1 MRHKFVILAVLG
13 LLLAPVTALAQSTGA
28 ITGRVAATDGS
39 LLPGVTVEASGDVLP
54 GGRMAVT
61 STNGDY
67 RLSALPPG
75 MYTVTFTLSGMQ
87 TVTRM
92 AQVQLST
99 DTFVN
104 ATLSIQGVSE
114 TVTVTA
120 TASLVDPG
128 AATIKSGVTARQI
141 ASLPVGNEYRDLLK
155 LIPGVQY
162 SQDAVRGPSGGGSG
176 QDNVYQFDGVN
187 VTLPLFGTLSTEPS
201 SHDIAQVTTI
211 KGGARAVDFDRSG
224 GFTIDSVSKSGT
236 SRLIGELSYKLQND
250 AMSADLKSGQV
261 SQFEQKRTWMTGSIG
276 GQLLPN
282 RAFFYGS
289 YYRPEISRENR
300 ANLYGPLPQFERVRN
315 EYFGKITLTP
325 VRDLL
330 INVSYRDSKR
340 DDVSNLFASNAS
352 STTGTGEEA
361 SQKITIAEGSW
372 VISSR
377 SVATA
382 KYTRFD
388 NQNLSKPDFLSSAQ
402 ASSTIGSRLDV
413 ANLISQGRL
422 TLPTPVTGNTAF
434 NTFLQPF
441 LNQYGYVNASGVRTA
456 GINGYASQF
465 NDQDFFRDQIQL
477 AYNLS
482 FGNNV
487 THELHAGFQWYEDR
501 EDLLRGSNGWGE
513 ITIPGGRTSLSG
525 TPIFFTARYQAQST
539 GVAAPIRSKYRSQN
553 IEVNDTI
560 RWNNWSFNLGAVVSH
575 DTLFGQ
581 GLKEAA
587 GTLSGYVSSPGTEYK
602 MYDIPWKKM
611 IQPRVSAV
619 RTFETGD
626 TIYASY
632 ARYNPAASSLPRA
645 ASWDRNLTGT
655 FIDAHFDAGGN
666 LFAAVPVGS
675 SSGKLFVEDMTPR
688 RVDEYMIGTSMQMSD
703 KLTSR
708 VYGRYRSGSHFWEDT
723 NNNARVAFNPPA
735 GVPRELYIP
744 DLDAKRAQIGS
755 GGAVAL
761 GSSYVI
767 AELDG
772 AYSKYYEAT
781 AESEYRSGNV
791 FVRGS
796 YTWSHYFGN
805 FDQDNTTVGNDAAI
819 FIGSSNLADGGGRQV
834 WDNKEGDLRGDRR
847 HMMKVYGYYTLPWQA
862 TAGVFAVAQSGQP
875 WEAWDRTAYPA
886 SIIGTS
892 TSDLIRNA
900 EPAGTRRTK
909 SHWQMDLKYTQNF
922 RFGGRYNLQLD
933 ADLFNVLDKQT
944 GYNFEPSKNS
954 SLFNT
959 PRSYFSPRRLEVA
972 ARFQF

>member
-13 LLLAPVTALAQSTGA
+13 LLCAPVIALAQSTGA
-28 ITGRVAATDGS
+28 IAGRVTASDGS
-39 LLPGVTVEASGDVLP
+39 LLPGVTVEATGDVLP

-61 STNGDY
+61 GTNGDY

-75 MYTVTFTLSGMQ
+75 TYTVTFTLSGMQ
-87 TVTRM
+87 TVTRA
-92 AQVQLST
+92 AQVQLSQ

-104 ATLSIQGVSE
+104 ATLSISGVSE

-162 SQDAVRGPSGGGSG
+162 SQDTVRGPSGGGSG

-261 SQFEQKRTWMTGSIG
+261 SQFEQKRTWVTGSLG

-282 RAFFYGS
+282 KAFFYGS
-289 YYRPEISRENR
+289 YYRPETSRENR
-300 ANLYGPLPQFERVRN
+300 ANLYGTLPQFERVRN

-325 VRDLL
+325 MRDVLL
-330 INVSYRDSKR
+330 NVSYRDSKR
-340 DDVSNLFASNAS
+340 EDVSNLFASNAA

-361 SQKITIAEGSW
+361 SQKIAIAEGSW

-388 NQNLSKPDFLSSAQ
+388 NQNLSKPDFVSSAQ
-402 ASSTIGSRLDV
+402 PSSTIGALLDV
-413 ANLISQGRL
+413 ANLTTQGRL
-422 TLPTPVTGNTAF
+422 TLPTPVSGNAAF
-434 NTFLQPF
+434 NAFLQPF
-441 LNQYGYVNASGVRTA
+441 LDKYGYVNASGVRTA

-465 NDQDFFRDQIQL
+465 NDQDFFRDQFQV
-477 AYNLS
+477 AYNISL
-482 FGNNV
+482 GNTM
-487 THELHAGFQWYEDR
+487 THELHVGYQWYEDR
-501 EDLLRGSNGWGE
+501 EELLRGSNGWGE
-513 ITIPGGRTSLSG
+513 ITIPGGRTLLNNV
-525 TPIFFTARYQAQST
+525 PIYFTATYQAQST
-539 GVAAPIRSKYRSQN
+539 GVAAPIKSKYRSQN
-553 IEVNDTI
+553 FEINDTI
-560 RWNNWSFNLGAVVSH
+560 RWNNWSFNIGAVVSN

-581 GLKEAA
+581 GLKEAP
-587 GTLSGYVSSPGTEYK
+587 GTLSGYVSSPGTEYE
-602 MYDIPWKKM
+602 MYNIPWKKL
-611 IQPRVSAV
+611 IQPRLSAV
-619 RTFETGD
+619 RTFEGGD
-626 TIYASY
+626 TIFASY

-655 FIDAHFDAGGN
+655 FIDAHFDANGN
-666 LFAAVPVGS
+666 LFAAVPRGS
-675 SSGKLFVEDMTPR
+675 SSGKLFVPDMTPR
-688 RVDEYMIGTSMQMSD
+688 STDEYMIGTSMQVSD
-703 KLTSR
+703 KLTAR
-708 VYGRYRSGSHFWEDT
+708 AYGRYRSGKHFWEDT

-744 DLDAKRAQIGS
+744 NLDAQRAQIGS

-772 AYSKYYEAT
+772 AYTKYYEAT
-781 AESEYRSGNV
+781 AETEYRSGNV

-796 YTWSHYFGN
+796 YTWSHYYGN

-819 FIGSSNLADGGGRQV
+819 FIGSSNLADGVGRQV

-847 HMMKVYGYYTLPWQA
+847 HMMKVYGFYTLPWQA
-862 TAGVFAVAQSGQP
+862 TAGVYAIAQSGQP
-875 WEAWDRTAYPA
+875 WEAWDCSVYGVA
-886 SIIGTS
+886 ITS
-892 TSDLIRNA
+892 TCNTIRNA
-900 EPAGTRRTK
+900 EPAGTRRTPA
-909 SHWQMDLKYTQNF
+909 HWQMDLNYTQNF
-922 RFGGRYNLQLD
+922 RFGGRYNLQLA
-933 ADLFNVLDKQT
+933 ADLFNLFDKQT

-954 SLFNT
+954 SLFDT